1 MPVTEKAE
9 QRVSLAHQRG
19 VDGLRGVAVILVIIF
34 HSGLGWLPGGFLGVS
49 AFFHTLRVFDH
60 LTVNQRM

>member
-9 QRVSLAHQRG
+9 QRVSLAHHRG

-49 AFFHTLRVFDH
+49 VFFTLSGF
-60 LTVNQRM
+60 

>member
-9 QRVSLAHQRG
+9 QRVSLAHHRG

-49 AFFHTLRVFDH
+49 A
-60 LTVNQRM
+60 